1 MGMVVRITR
10 IIEDDV
16 LPDQEL
22 AVLARVKNLEC
33 RRVVGIPV
41 RMPTDE
47 ASPAEQQS
55 LPVKSSGQ
63 DERRKRGMTKTPAGD
78 SLRREPVSMVRI
90 HRSGKL
96 CGEES
101 RRTRAPFTLA
111 TWPTGSVQLL
121 EFLAFALRSIQRTM
135 GDAMNNVL

>member
-1 MGMVVRITR
+1 MVVRITR

-33 RRVVGIPV
+33 KPVVGIPA

-47 ASPAEQQS
+47 APQAERQS

-63 DERRKRGMTKTPAGD
+63 EERRKSEMTETPAGD

-90 HRSGKL
+90 YRSGKL
-96 CGEES
+96 CREES
-101 RRTRAPFTLA
+101 RLTWTPFTLA

-121 EFLAFALRSIQRTM
+121 EFLAFALRSIQSTI
-135 GDAMNNVL
+135 GDAMNSVL